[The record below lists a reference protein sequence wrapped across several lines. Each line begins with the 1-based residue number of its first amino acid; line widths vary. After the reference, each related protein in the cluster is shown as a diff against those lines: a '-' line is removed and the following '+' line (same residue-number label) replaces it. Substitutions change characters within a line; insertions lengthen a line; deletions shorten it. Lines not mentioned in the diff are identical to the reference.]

1 MTIIKYKDEDGWMTF
16 QDMTGIKISIR
27 NMRLEEEGLDEFKEV
42 LNMFNQFFS
51 LQVMPDKELNFPSI
65 KDLLGINSKY
75 ELGQI

>member
-1 MTIIKYKDEDGWMTF
+1 MTIIKYKDEDGWMTY

-65 KDLLGINSKY
+65 EDLLGINSKY